1 MHIYMRIRYIKINN
15 NHWKLLSFLY
25 SNVFILNIINIYVMF
40 AMDTCDE
47 SFVIIKEIS
56 YDLPWVVLS
65 WKEYCMNVYVK
76 TKRTFDIGTI
86 CWNLYY
92 NCLNY
97 FFWKRKKKKCWF
109 RHYVIVFDIHSL
121 WYHILKLMG
130 WHSNMLLPSPMEIC
144 CKTSLCSQ
152 YQVV

>member
-109 RHYVIVFDIHSL
+109 RHYVIVFDIIFWNWWADIQICRYPHP
-121 WYHILKLMG
+121 WKYVVKLLYVP
-130 WHSNMLLPSPMEIC
+130 NIKLF
-144 CKTSLCSQ
+144 SQ
-152 YQVV
+152 YVR

>member
-56 YDLPWVVLS
+56 YNLPWVVLS
-65 WKEYCMNVYVK
+65 WKEFCMNVYVK

-97 FFWKRKKKKCWF
+97 FFWKRKKKMFISSLCN
-109 RHYVIVFDIHSL
+109 SL

-130 WHSNMLLPSPMEIC
+130 WHSNMSLPSPMEIC